1 MEKCIEPMHGIG
13 TIALL
18 LLYLILA
25 LVLFRKKESG
35 IGILSKALAQVAR
48 FALLLVYL
56 SGLFLTVTLG
66 RIVNNA
72 HHVLSALPVIAFLL
86 IPFLTGH
93 FQKEQKNK
101 VYAWLFAILFLLIL
115 FTAISS
121 YLTILPK
128 L

>member
-1 MEKCIEPMHGIG
+1 MHGIG